1 MFFYHIKKK
10 STNTIKYITT
20 VDLEILEK
28 AKLWLSNS
36 YDADT
41 RAEVQDMIDNNPEV
55 LTEAFYK
62 DLEFGTGGMRG
73 IMGAG
78 INRMNKYTLGA
89 ATQGLANYLLSQFKA
104 EETSVAIA
112 YDVRNN
118 SDVFSKI
125 VAKVLAGNGIKV
137 YLFDYFRPTP
147 ELSFAVRHL
156 GCKAGIVLTASH
168 NPPEYNGFKAYWA
181 DGSQVVPPH
190 DKGII
195 DEVKAVKVEEIK
207 FEPKDESLIE
217 IIGEE
222 IDKAFVDACVENGQ
236 YTTEGYDDY
245 KLVFT
250 PIHGTSHVGVIPTLE
265 KAGFKNVYTVAEQMI
280 PDGMFPTV
288 KSPNPEEPE
297 ALAMATALAEEKG
310 ADMVIG
316 TDPDGDRIGI
326 AVRDNENKMKLLNGN
341 QANTVL
347 TAYLLDRW
355 KEKGKLTGTEFI
367 GSTIVTSDI
376 FFELAKVYGIECK
389 VGLTGFKWIANMIRE
404 AEGKQAFIGGGE
416 ESFGFM
422 VGDFVRDKD
431 SVTSTLLAAEA
442 GAYAKSQGSSFYKE
456 LLKIYTKTGYFKE
469 HLIALV
475 KKGISGAD
483 EIKQMMVDF
492 EQNPPATFDGSK
504 VIRVDNY
511 GNSISTNIVTGE
523 KTKIDIPQSNVIILY
538 TEDGTK
544 VAARPSGTEP
554 KIKFYI
560 SVRTNLDS
568 VEEFDA
574 KEKVQSEKI
583 QRIVKELGV

>member
-1 MFFYHIKKK
+1 MG
-10 STNTIKYITT
+10 TT
-20 VDLEILEK
+20 VDQSILDK
-28 AKLWLSNS
+28 AKLWLSDS
-36 YDADT
+36 YDAET
-41 RAEVQDMIDNNPEV
+41 RAEVQDMIDNNPEA
-55 LTEAFYK
+55 LIESFYK

-73 IMGAG
+73 VMGAG
-78 INRMNKYTLGA
+78 TNRMNKYTLGA
-89 ATQGLANYLLSQFKA
+89 ATQGLANYLLSQFD
-104 EETSVAIA
+104 EEISVVVA

-125 VAKVLAGNGIKV
+125 VARVLAGNGIKV
-137 YLFDYFRPTP
+137 YLFESFRPTP

-156 GCKAGIVLTASH
+156 GCKSGIVLTASH
-168 NPPEYNGFKAYWA
+168 NPPEYNGFKAYWE

-190 DKGII
+190 DTAII
-195 DEVKAVKVEEIK
+195 DEVQKVKVEDIK
-207 FEPKDESLIE
+207 FDPENEDLIE

-222 IDKAFVDACVENGQ
+222 VDKAFVDACVEHGQ
-236 YTTEGYDDY
+236 FTTEGYDDF

-250 PIHGTSHVGVIPTLE
+250 PIHGTSFVGVIPTLE
-265 KAGFKNVYTVAEQMI
+265 KAGFKNVYTVEEQMV
-280 PDGMFPTV
+280 PDGMFSTV

-297 ALAMATALAEEKG
+297 ALSMATALAEEKG

-326 AVRDNENKMKLLNGN
+326 AVRDFDGNMKLLNGN

-347 TAYLLDRW
+347 TMYLLERW
-355 KEKGKLTGTEFI
+355 KEAGKLTGNEFI

-376 FFELAKVYGIECK
+376 FFEIAKLYGVECK
-389 VGLTGFKWIANMIRE
+389 VGLTGFKWIADMIRK
-404 AEGKQAFIGGGE
+404 AEGKQAFVGGGE

-431 SVTSTLLAAEA
+431 SVTATLLAAEV
-442 GAYAKSQGSSFYKE
+442 GAWAKAKGSSFYNE
-456 LLKIYTKTGYFKE
+456 LLKTYTKTGLFKE

-483 EIKQMMVDF
+483 EIAQMMVDF
-492 EQNPPATFDGSK
+492 RNNPPATIDGSK
-504 VIRVDNY
+504 VVRVEDY
-511 GNSISTNIVTGE
+511 GQSVSTNLVTGE
-523 KTKIDIPQSNVIILY
+523 KTPITIPSSNVIILY

-560 SVRTNLDS
+560 SVKTDLET
-568 VEEFDA
+568 VEDYKA
-574 KEKVQSEKI
+574 KEEILDAKI
-583 QRIVKELGV
+583 QRVVKELGV

>member
-1 MFFYHIKKK
+1 M
-10 STNTIKYITT
+10 STK
-20 VDLEILEK
+20 VDQKILDR
-28 AKLWLSNS
+28 ANLWLSDS
-36 YDADT
+36 YDANT
-41 RAEVQDMIDNNPEV
+41 REEVQDMIDNKSE
-55 LTEAFYK
+55 LLIEAFYK

-73 IMGAG
+73 VMGAG
-78 INRMNKYTLGA
+78 TNRMNKYTLGA
-89 ATQGLANYLLSQFKA
+89 ATQGLANYLLQQFSGEIK
-104 EETSVAIA
+104 VAIA
-112 YDVRNN
+112 FDVRNN
-118 SDVFSKI
+118 SDVYSKI
-125 VAKVLAGNGIKV
+125 VARVLAANGIKV
-137 YLFDYFRPTP
+137 FLFDSFRPTP

-156 GCKAGIVLTASH
+156 GCQSGIVLTASH
-168 NPPEYNGFKAYWA
+168 NPPEYNGYKVYWE

-195 DEVKAVKVEEIK
+195 SEVQNVKVEEIK
-207 FEPKDESLIE
+207 FDPENEDLIE

-222 IDKAFVDACVENGQ
+222 VDKAFVDACVENGQ
-236 YTTEGYDDY
+236 YSNEGYDDF

-265 KAGFKNVYTVAEQMI
+265 KAGFKSVYTVEEQMI
-280 PDGMFPTV
+280 PSGMFPTV

-297 ALAMATALAEEKG
+297 ALEMATKLAEEKG

-326 AVRDNENKMKLLNGN
+326 AVRDLEGNMKLLNGN

-347 TAYLLDRW
+347 TMYLLERW
-355 KEKGKLTGTEFI
+355 KEAGKLTGNEFI

-376 FFELAKVYGIECK
+376 FFDIAKLYGIECK

-404 AEGKQAFIGGGE
+404 AEGKQAFVGGGE

-431 SVTSTLLAAEA
+431 SVTSTLLAAEI
-442 GAYAKSQGSSFYKE
+442 GAWAKAKGSSFYEE
-456 LLKIYTKTGYFKE
+456 LLKVYTKTGYFKE

-475 KKGISGAD
+475 KKGISGAE
-483 EIKQMMVDF
+483 EIAQMMVDF
-492 EQNPPATFDGSK
+492 RQNPPATIDGSK
-504 VIRVDNY
+504 VVRVEDY
-511 GNSISTNIVTGE
+511 GNSISTDLVSGE
-523 KTKIDIPQSNVIILY
+523 KTAISIPQSNVIILY

-544 VAARPSGTEP
+544 IAARPSGTEP

-560 SVRTNLDS
+560 SVKTDLQS
-568 VEEFDA
+568 IEEFDA

-583 QRIVKELGV
+583 ERIVKELGV

>member
-1 MFFYHIKKK
+1 M
-10 STNTIKYITT
+10 STT
-20 VDLEILEK
+20 VDNKILDQ
-28 AKLWLSNS
+28 AKLWLSES

-41 RAEVQDMIDNNPEV
+41 RAEVQDMIDNNPEA
-55 LTEAFYK
+55 LIESFYK
-62 DLEFGTGGMRG
+62 ELEFGTGGMRG
-73 IMGAG
+73 VMGAG

-89 ATQGLANYLLSQFKA
+89 ATQGFANYLISQFDEKI
-104 EETSVAIA
+104 SVALA

-125 VAKVLAGNGIKV
+125 VARVLAANGIKV
-137 YLFDYFRPTP
+137 YLFESFRPTP

-156 GCKAGIVLTASH
+156 GCKGGIVLTASH
-168 NPPEYNGFKAYWA
+168 NPPEYNGFKAYWE

-190 DKGII
+190 DGGII
-195 DEVKAVKVEEIK
+195 SEVKNVKVEEIK
-207 FEPKDESLIE
+207 FNPENEDLIE

-222 IDKAFVDACVENGQ
+222 VDKAFVDACVENGQ
-236 YTTEGYDDY
+236 FTTEGYDDF

-280 PDGMFPTV
+280 PDGMFSTV

-297 ALAMATALAEEKG
+297 ALAMATALAEEVG

-326 AVRDNENKMKLLNGN
+326 AVRDYDGNMKLLNGN

-347 TAYLLDRW
+347 TMYLLERW
-355 KEKGKLTGTEFI
+355 KEAGKLTGNEFI

-376 FFELAKVYGIECK
+376 FFEIAKLYGVECK
-389 VGLTGFKWIANMIRE
+389 VGLTGFKWIADMIRE
-404 AEGKQAFIGGGE
+404 AEGKQAFVGGGE

-431 SVTSTLLAAEA
+431 SVTATLLATEV
-442 GAYAKSQGSSFYKE
+442 GAWAKSKGSSYYNE
-456 LLKIYTKTGYFKE
+456 LIQTYIKTGYFKE
-469 HLIALV
+469 FLVALV

-483 EIKQMMVDF
+483 EIAKMMVDF
-492 EQNPPATFDGSK
+492 RENPPATIDGSK
-504 VIRVDNY
+504 VVRVEDY
-511 GNSISTNIVTGE
+511 GQSVSTNLVTGE
-523 KTKIDIPQSNVIILY
+523 KTEITIPSSNVIILY

-544 VAARPSGTEP
+544 IAARPSGTEP

-560 SVRTNLDS
+560 GVKTTLES
-568 VEEFDA
+568 VEAFKETEIKQDA
-574 KEKVQSEKI
+574 KI